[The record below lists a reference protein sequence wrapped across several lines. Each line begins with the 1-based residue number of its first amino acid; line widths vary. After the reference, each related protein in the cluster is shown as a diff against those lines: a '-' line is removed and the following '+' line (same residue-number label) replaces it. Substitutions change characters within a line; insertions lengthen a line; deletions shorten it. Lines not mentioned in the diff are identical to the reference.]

1 MDKEKINRDASLT
14 AVIPLWARAEEG
26 RSDHSLFNDMLAAD
40 IWDNNPYISPR
51 KPIVT
56 ESENLVRRFTQTEIA
71 IRTKII
77 DDIIGRDF
85 KTETSRQFLNIG
97 AGLCTRG
104 HRLGASSNFHESD
117 STSGLA
123 FRNKILGL
131 KSKGESQIKIDLTIP
146 IPVGYIREKTGNY
159 PLTVICEG
167 TLMYFEKNKAISIL
181 DDLANLAGEGGR
193 VVVEIMGSAGQ
204 KMTHPMVKRINPE
217 LVYKWGE
224 DGRKP
229 LEKAGFKVIAMHN
242 VWKGYE
248 KKWGPIAHLVKWWPG
263 GRYSFGSF
271 IMEIEGKNPI

>member
-26 RSDHSLFNDMLAAD
+26 NSAHSLFDDTLAKEL
-40 IWDNNPYISPR
+40 WESNPYINPR

-56 ESENLVRRFTQTEIA
+56 DSENLVKRFTQTEIA

-77 DDIIGRDF
+77 DGIVRNSYKG
-85 KTETSRQFLNIG
+85 EPNRQFINIG
-97 AGLCTRG
+97 SGLCTRW
-104 HRLGASSNFHESD
+104 HRLDMGANFHESD
-117 STSGLA
+117 SPAGLA
-123 FRNKILGL
+123 LRNKVLGL
-131 KSKGESQIKIDLTIP
+131 KSKGESQLKIDLTNP

-167 TLMYFEKNKAISIL
+167 TLMYFEKSKAISIL
-181 DDLANLAGEGGR
+181 DDLANLAGDGGR

-229 LEKAGFKVIAMHN
+229 LEKAGFKVISMHD

-271 IMEIEGKNPI
+271 IVEIEGKNPI